1 VGRGIDDRRA
11 RRRWAG
17 ASALRRGVAPGCAAL
32 RGRTLS
38 LHQIAIQ
45 PVDRTAEEA
54 ARRELDRKTK
64 PRGSLG
70 RLEELAARL
79 AGIRG
84 TAAPEPFEAAIV
96 VAAADHGVAAEG
108 VSAYPQEVTGQ
119 MLANFADGGAAI
131 SVLARAAGARLVVVD
146 AGVVTPHAHP
156 GVRNLRLGPGTA
168 NAVLGAAMSRELAAE
183 AVRRGVELA
192 RELVSE
198 GVTLVALGDMGI
210 ANTTSA
216 SALACVFLNREPA
229 KLCGAGTGLDEAGI
243 ARKAAVVERM
253 LERNR
258 PDSADPLGVLAA
270 VGGFEIGV
278 LTGVALGSA
287 EARAAVLLDGFI
299 TGAAALVA
307 ARLSPEVSGYFVA
320 AHRSAERG
328 HAAIL
333 DALDLEPLLDLGLR
347 LGEGSGAAL
356 ALPLVAAA
364 RSILV
369 EMATFEGAGVSDS
382 GR

>member
-1 VGRGIDDRRA
+1 VSAAESTLAID
-11 RRRWAG
+11 
-17 ASALRRGVAPGCAAL
+17 
-32 RGRTLS
+32 
-38 LHQIAIQ
+38 
-45 PVDRTAEEA
+45 PVDRKAEAA

-70 RLEELAARL
+70 RLEELAVRL

-84 TAAPEPFEAAIV
+84 TSSPDPFEAAIV

-108 VSAYPQEVTGQ
+108 VSAYPQEVTRQ
-119 MLANFADGGAAI
+119 MLVNFASGGAAI

-146 AGVVTPHAHP
+146 AGVVEPYAHP
-156 GVRNLRLGPGTA
+156 AVLDLRIGAGTA
-168 NAVLGAAMSRELAAE
+168 NAATGAAMSRLQAEEAIRRGTELAD
-183 AVRRGVELA
+183 ELTSA
-192 RELVSE
+192 

-210 ANTTSA
+210 GNTTSA
-216 SALACVFLNREPA
+216 SALGCVFLGCEPVA
-229 KLCGAGTGLDEAGI
+229 MCGAGTGLDSTGI
-243 ARKAAVVERM
+243 AHKASVVERM

-258 PDSADPLGVLAA
+258 PDPGDPLGVLAA

-278 LTGVALGSA
+278 LAGVALGAAGS
-287 EARAAVLLDGFI
+287 RAAVLLDGFI
-299 TGAAALVA
+299 TGAAGLLA
-307 ARLSPEVSGYFVA
+307 ARLAPEVGDYLIAS
-320 AHRSAERG
+320 HRSAERG

-333 DALDLEPLLDLGLR
+333 EALGLEPLLDLGLR

-364 RSILV
+364 RAILV
-369 EMATFEGAGVSDS
+369 EMATFEGAGVTDA